1 MYVCQFCPCR
11 ARKSAHPY
19 IPTWTHAVSKI
30 ADLKCMF
37 RFPWPASWKWA
48 MATESTSCKFV
59 CVYVC
64 MYVRF
69 RVKTGQTYIHSPFPR
84 RRARKT
90 QHTFQNG
97 RKKVGMAP
105 CRYVWMGRFPRP
117 AWAKLTN
124 IHTYATSKNLF
135 V

>member
-1 MYVCQFCPCR
+1 M
-11 ARKSAHPY
+11 
-19 IPTWTHAVSKI
+19 
-30 ADLKCMF
+30 
-37 RFPWPASWKWA
+37 
-48 MATESTSCKFV
+48 
-59 CVYVC
+59 YVC

-124 IHTYATSKNLF
+124 IHTYATSKNSFFMF
-135 V
+135 VLRFRLKTWPWPWNLKFRVFEKTVDFPCWLYNSVACVGKHTWNSFFEVVRKPT